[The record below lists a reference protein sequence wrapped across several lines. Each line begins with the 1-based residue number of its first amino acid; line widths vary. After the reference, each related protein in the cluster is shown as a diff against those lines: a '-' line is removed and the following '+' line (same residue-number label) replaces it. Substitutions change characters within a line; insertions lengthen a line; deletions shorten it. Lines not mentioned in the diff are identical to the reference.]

1 MAIRLED
8 VWLEIDGRTVL
19 RGITGELKGL
29 NILIGPN
36 GSGKTVLL
44 HAIAGILRPQRGRI
58 DVEGIASIMFQDP
71 EVHFVAGTVLENAVL
86 WGGGRSDEKEIEEM
100 AEGLGIADLL
110 SRSPFYLSWGQKK
123 LAALLCALA
132 RKPDV
137 LLLDELPEGLSPRV
151 LKTALSAATSTAKT
165 VVMTSHQ
172 FLELGWNLHF
182 LADGVLYSG
191 EKALAKA
198 REYEYDK
205 CRCPLSA
212 VEER

>member
-8 VWLEIDGRTVL
+8 VWLDIDGRAVL
-19 RGITGELKGL
+19 RGVTGELKGL

-44 HAIAGILRPQRGRI
+44 HAIAGILKPKRGRI
-58 DVEGIASIMFQDP
+58 DVEGVTSIMFQDP

-86 WGGGRSDEKEIEEM
+86 WGRGRSDEREIKEIAKE
-100 AEGLGIADLL
+100 LGIADLL
-110 SRSPFYLSWGQKK
+110 NRSPFHLSWGQRR
-123 LAALLCALA
+123 LSALLCALA
-132 RKPDV
+132 GKPDV
-137 LLLDELPEGLSPRV
+137 LLLDELPEGLSPRA
-151 LKTALSAATSTAKT
+151 LKTAISAATSTAKT

-182 LADGVLYSG
+182 LADGTLYSG
-191 EKALAKA
+191 EEALAKA

-205 CRCPLSA
+205 CRCPLFA